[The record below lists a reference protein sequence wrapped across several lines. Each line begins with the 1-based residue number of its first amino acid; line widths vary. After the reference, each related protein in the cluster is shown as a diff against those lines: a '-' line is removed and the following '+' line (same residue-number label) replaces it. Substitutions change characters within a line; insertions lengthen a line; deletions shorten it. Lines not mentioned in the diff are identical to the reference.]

1 MAGST
6 TWLSL
11 ALVAS
16 ACGAAES
23 MLISVPAGPWLAPA
37 VASAAQATGLQL
49 LLLRNEFPFHA
60 LKDRRRRCACGGPAA
75 RAPGDSPGAVPRV
88 RAQAWSR
95 VRPESTLNWSLSPEP
110 HPVNP
115 CVPVQPYVVGQE
127 RCILDSGT
135 HS

>member
-1 MAGST
+1 
-6 TWLSL
+6 
-11 ALVAS
+11 
-16 ACGAAES
+16 

-60 LKDRRRRCACGGPAA
+60 LKLKDRRRRGVEARPPA
-75 RAPGDSPGAVPRV
+75 RLVTHPVPRV

-135 HS
+135 H

>member
-11 ALVAS
+11 ALLAS

-23 MLISVPAGPWLAPA
+23 MPISVPAGRCLAGPWLAPA

-60 LKDRRRRCACGGPAA
+60 LLKTPPRCGGPAA
-75 RAPGDSPGAVPRV
+75 RAPGDSPGAEGACSDVVARE
-88 RAQAWSR
+88 AMSQL
-95 VRPESTLNWSLSPEP
+95 ST
-110 HPVNP
+110 
-115 CVPVQPYVVGQE
+115 G
-127 RCILDSGT
+127 DSGSRQSAG
-135 HS
+135 HSLPSLTPRTRT